1 MLPVEFTSHLPPGRG
16 SVQQQ
21 QPAAVVLLV
30 SKGVHCIVEDEKE
43 EEQR

>member
-1 MLPVEFTSHLPPGRG
+1 MLPVEFTSHLPPPGRG
-16 SVQQQ
+16 SVQQ

-43 EEQR
+43 EQR